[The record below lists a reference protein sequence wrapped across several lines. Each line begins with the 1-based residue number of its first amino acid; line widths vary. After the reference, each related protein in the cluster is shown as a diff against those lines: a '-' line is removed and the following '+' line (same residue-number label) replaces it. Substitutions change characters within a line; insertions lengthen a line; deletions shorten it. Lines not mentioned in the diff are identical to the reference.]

1 MYYNRRVQYAH
12 IFFLQVCP
20 FHHGKKYREAG
31 NGAGRGG
38 RGGGRGADG
47 GRGEASLYHARLL
60 CQLWRKVEVA
70 ASEAATDQEEDNMRI
85 T

>member
-1 MYYNRRVQYAH
+1 M
-12 IFFLQVCP
+12 FFLQVCP
-20 FHHGKKYREAG
+20 FHHGKKYGEAG
-31 NGAGRGG
+31 TGRGAGRGG
-38 RGGGRGADG
+38 AG

-70 ASEAATDQEEDNMRI
+70 ASEAAADQEDNMSI

>member
-1 MYYNRRVQYAH
+1 MIGTIEQSACVLLQKSTIRAYV
-12 IFFLQVCP
+12 FLQVCP

-31 NGAGRGG
+31 T
-38 RGGGRGADG
+38 G

-70 ASEAATDQEEDNMRI
+70 ASEAAADQEDNMCI